1 MADATR
7 GLDEAWIPVPER
19 LLDDVLSASSEKRR
33 VWAIAYLI
41 MWCLAFLREKRERP
55 ASLTDLKNWSQST
68 THKRAI
74 AAKEDAETSLDVWR
88 KNPDRHKTSREG
100 DKQGTG
106 KGQAGD
112 KQGTSGVGQEPD
124 ESSTL
129 GQAGDKQGTGK
140 GQAGD
145 KQGTAH
151 GRAVRKTQDRDS
163 TGTAQS
169 ISSIWDEL
177 EQHRASLF
185 PGQTLRAWSLS
196 RTRKALLKSRL
207 ADGMTLD
214 GLKGVWTWWFTADHP
229 RAVFLRE
236 NGMTSDT
243 VLRHAV
249 AYLEMASAPGK
260 KTAQRETARR
270 VETEAAAADAA
281 WQRIEESYHGE

>member
-88 KNPDRHKTSREG
+88 KNPDRHKTSRE
-100 DKQGTG
+100 
-106 KGQAGD
+106 
-112 KQGTSGVGQEPD
+112 
-124 ESSTL
+124 
-129 GQAGDKQGTGK
+129 GDKQGTGK

-260 KTAQRETARR
+260 KAAQRETARR